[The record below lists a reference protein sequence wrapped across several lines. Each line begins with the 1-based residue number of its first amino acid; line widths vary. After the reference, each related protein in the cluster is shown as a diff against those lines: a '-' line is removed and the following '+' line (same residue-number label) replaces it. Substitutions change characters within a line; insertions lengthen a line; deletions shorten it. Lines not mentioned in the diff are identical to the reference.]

1 MADLRLI
8 EKVIRQRVIVLAGQ
22 FKGCDI
28 ECDAKGRYG
37 KIRVAKDDRPVH
49 FEIALEDNNFD
60 VSDIKTRA
68 LTLAQDAPVT
78 ILVPD
83 QDDIL
88 DQIKQENM
96 FLESVNQITTLV
108 YGKSGEVLQIC
119 ADLPRK

>member
-8 EKVIRQRVIVLAGQ
+8 EKVIRQRVIVLACQ
-22 FKGCDI
+22 FRGCDI

-37 KIRVAKDDRPVH
+37 KIRVARDDKPVH
-49 FEIALEDNNFD
+49 FEMVLEENNFD
-60 VSDIKTRA
+60 LSDIKARA
-68 LTLAQDAPVT
+68 LTLAQEAPVT

-96 FLESVNQITTLV
+96 LLESVNQITALV
-108 YGKSGEVLQIC
+108 YGKSGEVLEMF